1 MPIFLRTSILCIAI
15 LGAFCAAQA
24 QTNAETVPMPNA
36 TTASSEL
43 SLAPR
48 ILTKGDVK
56 KQLLENLRNDGFLT
70 KSEIDAAALRHADA
84 DDALRLESRIQTNTV
99 PSPR

>member
-1 MPIFLRTSILCIAI
+1 MLKL
-15 LGAFCAAQA
+15 L
-24 QTNAETVPMPNA
+24 
-36 TTASSEL
+36 L
-43 SLAPR
+43 
-48 ILTKGDVK
+48 K

-70 KSEIDAAALRHADA
+70 QSEIDAAALRHADA